1 MNYEENE
8 RYWMPG
14 AIVIHDGDAKNERM
28 LMRVLASTTNS
39 IGFTMIKTEYLDKS
53 VSKISFWNEKKYLHD
68 PKRFGI
74 TVPKEKPA

>member
-28 LMRVLASTTNS
+28 LMRVIATKTDSL
-39 IGFTMIKTEYLDKS
+39 GFDLYKTEMLDKT
-53 VSKISFWNEKKYLHD
+53 VDKKTFWNEKKYLHD
-68 PKRFGI
+68 PERFGI